1 MEVTAL
7 LLIRL
12 MDGVVMAAG
21 ANAEMVDAPKRAAA
35 TAMDDAYM
43 VELGVVVFQS
53 TCNKK

>member
-1 MEVTAL
+1 MVVTAL

-12 MDGVVMAAG
+12 TDGVVMAAG